1 MPKII
6 FRAKS
11 LLTKPAPFLK
21 QGSTDATKQ
30 RLPRLKRVRSEHLP
44 GFSLTQRDIA
54 IVAAVWEYHA
64 LTAEHIETLFFPH
77 SVVQGKKQTNSNC
90 QTRLRQLFH
99 RGLLLRTEQPTAI
112 GEPRK
117 PLVYWLDRAGA
128 EEIAIRR
135 GIEFADVG
143 WWPGRQKVGLQFLA
157 HVLDTNT
164 VRVHVVRSAQTH
176 GFSVAAWR
184 SEDMLRKAHAADRVT
199 IVTPQGTKLETSII
213 PDSYFVLTIP
223 SGGEEGLRYPC
234 FVETDRRTVTGQAQD
249 WRHGQHDWAKK
260 ITTYLAYIRSGKYA
274 ARYGTRQGRI
284 LTVTSGERRLANL
297 KAITEERGG
306 KARFWFTTIA
316 RITAGDI
323 LTDAMWSVAT
333 RNTVHPLVE
342 TRNDKP
348 PGLAA
353 KVSEKR

>member
-1 MPKII
+1 MAPTI
-6 FRAKS
+6 FRSKKPS
-11 LLTKPAPFLK
+11 TKPAQVTK
-21 QGSTDATKQ
+21 QGSAAAKKQ
-30 RLPRLKRVRSEHLP
+30 RLPRLKRARTEHLP
-44 GFSLTQRDIA
+44 GFSLTHRDIA

-64 LTAEHIETLFFPH
+64 LTAEHIETLFFPQ
-77 SVVQGKKQTNSNC
+77 SFVQGMKQTNSNC

-99 RGLLLRTEQPTAI
+99 RGLLLRIEQPTAI

-143 WWPGRQKVGLQFLA
+143 WRPGRQKVGLQFLA
-157 HVLDTNT
+157 HLLDTNT

-176 GFSVAAWR
+176 GFFVSEWR
-184 SEDMLRKAHAADRVT
+184 SEDMLRRAHAADRVT
-199 IVTPQGTKLETSII
+199 IVTPQGARQETTVI

-223 SGGEEGLRYPC
+223 SGGEEALRYPC
-234 FVETDRRTVTGQAQD
+234 FVEIDRRTVTGQASE

-284 LTVTSGERRLANL
+284 LTVTIGERRMMNL
-297 KAITEERGG
+297 KAITEKSGG

-323 LTDAMWSVAT
+323 LTDALWSVAT

-342 TRNDKP
+342 PRNDKP